1 MNISV
6 LTPDRQ
12 IFTGQISSATLPGVE
27 GEFQVLDNH
36 AALVSS
42 LDGGKVKLITSG
54 EYSYFDES
62 TKTKTKT
69 GPQSEKRT
77 LFFEIERGFVEVL
90 NNEVNLLVEGVGNFR

>member
-12 IFTGQISSATLPGVE
+12 IFIGQISSASLPGVE

-42 LDGGKVKLITSG
+42 LDGGKVKLVTSG
-54 EYSYFDES
+54 EYRYLDEKIDFVVKNFHKS
-62 TKTKTKT
+62 TLDLEGEGT
-69 GPQSEKRT
+69 SFT
-77 LFFEIERGFVEVL
+77 LCVCCGIC
-90 NNEVNLLVEGVGNFR
+90 

>member
-12 IFTGQISSATLPGVE
+12 IFIGQISSATLPGVE

-42 LDGGKVKLITSG
+42 LDGGKVKLVTSG
-54 EYSYFDES
+54 EYRYFDES
-62 TKTKTKT
+62 TNTTT
-69 GPQSEKRT
+69 DAQSERRT
-77 LFFEIERGFVEVL
+77 LTFEIERGFVEVL
-90 NNEVNLLVEGVGNFR
+90 NNEINLLVQGVEKFR